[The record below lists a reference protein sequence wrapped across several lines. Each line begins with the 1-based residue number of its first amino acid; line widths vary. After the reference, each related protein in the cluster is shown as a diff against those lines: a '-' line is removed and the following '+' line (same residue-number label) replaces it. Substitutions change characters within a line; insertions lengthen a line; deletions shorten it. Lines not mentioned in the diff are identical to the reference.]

1 VKQTNG
7 RETCFPLE
15 RGGLNEGGLTMKL
28 DKKSSHVFIISAIVI
43 GLVASILMG
52 CSSQRIASMKDA
64 QAVFP
69 ATQKPQEYFIQPG
82 DQLEIKFFY
91 NPELNEAV
99 SVRPDGKISLQLVDD
114 IQAAGL
120 TPSQLDEFLT
130 QKYSKELRK
139 PVVTVI
145 VTSFKGQVVYVG
157 GEVNTPGLVD
167 LKAGMTPLQAVI
179 NAGGFKETA
188 MPEGAIVIRKDK
200 DNQPIPVR
208 VNLKDALY
216 GNSSGFDIQLQSY
229 DVVYVPMSAIAE
241 ANKFV
246 KQYIQDLLLFRGVSL
261 GFSYELHADDPD

>member
-1 VKQTNG
+1 MHNRKIIQILALIMVIFGVLFGCASQKANVNPEAAT
-7 RETCFPLE
+7 
-15 RGGLNEGGLTMKL
+15 LT
-28 DKKSSHVFIISAIVI
+28 
-43 GLVASILMG
+43 
-52 CSSQRIASMKDA
+52 
-64 QAVFP
+64 P
-69 ATQKPQEYFIQPG
+69 TPQEPQDYLIQAG
-82 DQLEIKFFY
+82 DQLDIKFFY

>member
-1 VKQTNG
+1 M
-7 RETCFPLE
+7 
-15 RGGLNEGGLTMKL
+15 TMN
-28 DKKSSHVFIISAIVI
+28 KKTSHIFIISAIFA

-52 CSSQRIASMKDA
+52 CTSQRIASMKDA

-69 ATQKPQEYFIQPG
+69 EPQKPQAYFIQPG
-82 DQLEIKFFY
+82 DQLDIKFFY
-91 NPELNEAV
+91 NPELNESV
-99 SVRPDGKISLQLVDD
+99 SVRPDGKITLQLVDD
-114 IQAAGL
+114 VQAASL

-130 QKYSKELRK
+130 HMYAKELRK

-157 GEVNTPGLVD
+157 GEVNTPGLID
-167 LKAGMTPLQAVI
+167 LSAGMSPLQAVI

-200 DNQPIPVR
+200 DNRPIPVR

-216 GNSSGFDIQLQSY
+216 GNSSRPDIQLQSY

-261 GFSYELHADDPD
+261 GFSYELHADNPD